1 MLCQEASQQGD
12 QATQG
17 QNLGFSNQEVA
28 AFIFPKAPKSP
39 VRNRW
44 SAIKKRPVAQWGP
57 KKVGCVFFWRKG
69 NKAIDKMRPIYVGV
83 PFFSKMVNKV
93 EWRQSTY
100 TTPSSVP
107 TYPLEIAGA
116 SVSRMKTHYFPL
128 IRPAIKPLFLRGYV
142 RGGVGWLAIQFAPD
156 PWNPSD
162 HTDMS
167 VTWKNGFSFYHM
179 TKRSKSLWHF
189 T

>member
-1 MLCQEASQQGD
+1 MGPQ
-12 QATQG
+12 
-17 QNLGFSNQEVA
+17 
-28 AFIFPKAPKSP
+28 KSW
-39 VRNRW
+39 V
-44 SAIKKRPVAQWGP
+44 
-57 KKVGCVFFWRKG
+57 CFFWRKG

-116 SVSRMKTHYFPL
+116 SVSLMKTHYFPL

-179 TKRSKSLWHF
+179 TNVQNPYDISLNTDPYVLSYQNLYNWVV
-189 T
+189 